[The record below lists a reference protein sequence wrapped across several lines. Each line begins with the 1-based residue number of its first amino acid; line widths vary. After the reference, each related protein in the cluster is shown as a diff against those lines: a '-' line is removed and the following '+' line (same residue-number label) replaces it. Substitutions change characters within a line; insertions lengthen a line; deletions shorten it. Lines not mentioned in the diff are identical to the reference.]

1 MSLAITVV
9 QFRTQNSVNLQ
20 LDLGDAAGQVRDEEH
35 GQTTA
40 AALGFINETARLD
53 EDLSEDQSQT
63 IRLSRTSTDEGHDYT
78 DAEDVG
84 KRIVSITNEVMA
96 RYHMD
101 PKIRGTAW
109 KIAGSAQNAFQH
121 FCEVVKQVFECDE
134 KGVGECICTVD
145 QECFAFHMK
154 DDKSQIDL
162 MQYLT

>member
-9 QFRTQNSVNLQ
+9 QFGTQNNVNLQ
-20 LDLGDAAGQVRDEEH
+20 LDLGDTAGQVRDEEH
-35 GQTTA
+35 RQTTA

-63 IRLSRTSTDEGHDYT
+63 IRLSRTSSDEGHEYT

-84 KRIVSITNEVMA
+84 KRIVSITNELMA
-96 RYHMD
+96 RYHKD

-109 KIAGSAQNAFQH
+109 NIAGSIQNAFQH

-134 KGVGECICTVD
+134 NGVGECTYTVD
-145 QECFAFHMK
+145 QECFAFNMNDEK
-154 DDKSQIDL
+154 KQQIAA
-162 MQYLT
+162 